1 MNATAEGP
9 RVHVY
14 CGSTITSSEVTEII
28 PWAVTHPP
36 VKHGDLLQLTVSAA
50 DIVIII
56 DGLFYHTA
64 PVRHKEIL
72 ILIAEGVTVIGAAS
86 MGALRA
92 AELHPYGM
100 IGLGSIF
107 DAYRAGI
114 IEADD
119 EVAVAHEAGNYR
131 PLSEALVDIRAI
143 VNQACRDG
151 ALNSSEAAELVG
163 AARAIH
169 FTRRTWEALQK
180 NVESGNPSL
189 RPAVTRLEQWRAAHP
204 VHESAKHRDARAAL
218 AFAVTGTPG
227 TVHDAAAPKP
237 WTASKWQNRYQGHW
251 ISRFRGPGL
260 DDAHVPFFA
269 ILQFQQLYRPDF
281 PDRWQRHVLRRISGL
296 PDNTASD
303 DIEVANRALA
313 IAESKGFRLANMPAD
328 SLSFWL
334 TSEEI
339 ASLNEK
345 EKILRLLV
353 RSVPRDASAPIW
365 PTAIEEADG
374 LLGAYADDVKA
385 IAAAF
390 RRNAE
395 VSELNPR
402 YNTRN
407 LRADRI
413 RDHVAAQWG
422 LDVSDKSYL
431 NAAAMDRG
439 FAHADHA
446 INVARSFFL
455 SVSGT

>member
-14 CGSTITSSEVTEII
+14 CGSTITASEVTEII
-28 PWAVTHPP
+28 PRAVTHPP
-36 VKHGDLLQLTVSAA
+36 VKHGDLLRLTVSAG

-72 ILIAEGVTVIGAAS
+72 ILLAQGVTVIGAAS

-100 IGLGSIF
+100 IGVGSIF
-107 DAYRAGI
+107 DAYRAGA

-119 EVAVAHEAGNYR
+119 EVAVAHDPGNYR

-143 VNQACRDG
+143 INEACRDG
-151 ALNSSEAAELVG
+151 ALNSSEAAELVT

-169 FTRRTWEALQK
+169 FTRRTWPALQK
-180 NVESGNPSL
+180 NVESGIPAL
-189 RPAVTRLEQWRAAHP
+189 RPAVARLKQWRAAHP
-204 VHESAKHRDARAAL
+204 INEGAKHRDARAAL
-218 AFAVTGTPG
+218 AFVAAGTIRAGSP
-227 TVHDAAAPKP
+227 PKP
-237 WTASKWQNRYQGHW
+237 WTASKWQNRYQNHW
-251 ISRFRGPGL
+251 IARFRGPEL
-260 DDAHVPFFA
+260 DGAHVPFFA
-269 ILQFQQLYRPDF
+269 ILQFQQLYRADF
-281 PDRWQRHVLRRISGL
+281 PDRWRRHVLRRISGL

-303 DIEVANRALA
+303 DIEVADLALTL
-313 IAESKGFRLANMPAD
+313 AESRGFHLATMPAD
-328 SLSFWL
+328 MLSFWL
-334 TSEEI
+334 TSEEM
-339 ASLNEK
+339 ANLEEK
-345 EKILRLLV
+345 EKILRILV

-365 PTAIEEADG
+365 PTAIEEADN
-374 LLGAYADDVKA
+374 LLSPYADDVKA
-385 IAAAF
+385 VAAAL

-402 YNTRN
+402 YNTHN

-413 RDHVAAQWG
+413 RNHVAAQWG
-422 LDVSDKSYL
+422 LDVSDKSHL

-439 FAHADHA
+439 FAHTDHA

-455 SVSGT
+455 SASGT

>member
-14 CGSTITSSEVTEII
+14 CGSTITSSEVIRII
-28 PWAVTHPP
+28 PLAVTHPP
-36 VKHGDLLQLTVSAA
+36 VKHGDLLQLTVSAG

-72 ILIAEGVTVIGAAS
+72 ILLAQGVTVIGAAS

-92 AELHPYGM
+92 AELYPYGM
-100 IGLGSIF
+100 IGVGSVF
-107 DAYRAGI
+107 DAYRAGA
-114 IEADD
+114 IEADE
-119 EVAVAHEAGNYR
+119 EVAVAHDPGNYT

-151 ALNSSEAAELVG
+151 ALNSSEANELVN

-169 FTRRTWEALQK
+169 FTRRTWAGLQK
-180 NVESGNPSL
+180 EIESGIPSL
-189 RPAVTRLEQWRAAHP
+189 RPAIARLEQWRAEHP
-204 VHESAKHRDARAAL
+204 VNESAKHCDARTAL
-218 AFAVTGTPG
+218 AFVVQGTI
-227 TVHDAAAPKP
+227 HDGSLPKL
-237 WTASKWQNRYQGHW
+237 WTASRWQNRYQRHW
-251 ISRFRGPGL
+251 IARFRGPRL
-260 DDAHVPFFA
+260 DGAHVPFLA
-269 ILQFQQLYRPDF
+269 ILQFQQLYRADF
-281 PDRWQRHVLRRISGL
+281 PDRWRRHVLRRISGL

-303 DIEVANRALA
+303 DIEVANRALTL
-313 IAESKGFRLANMPAD
+313 AESKGFRLATIPAD
-328 SLSFWL
+328 RLSFWL

-339 ASLNEK
+339 ASLDEK
-345 EKILRLLV
+345 EKILRILV

-365 PTAIEEADG
+365 PTAIEEANN
-374 LLGAYADDVKA
+374 LLSPYAGDAKA
-385 IAAAF
+385 VAAAL

-402 YNTRN
+402 YNTHN

-413 RDHVAAQWG
+413 RDHLAAQWG
-422 LDVSDKSYL
+422 LDVSDRSRL

-439 FAHADHA
+439 FAHTDHA

-455 SVSGT
+455 STSGT